1 MVNVKIVE
9 CLFQKKQTD
18 SNSGARMASQTA
30 DNAQVRSWYL
40 KNNDSGQRKFCGNCS
55 CMSKTA
61 NEDMQA
67 M

>member
-1 MVNVKIVE
+1 MVMVKFVE
-9 CLFQKKQTD
+9 CQFQKKQTD

-30 DNAQVRSWYL
+30 DNAPVRSWFL
-40 KNNDSGQRKFCGNCS
+40 KNKDSGQRMFCGNCS
-55 CMSKTA
+55 CMSKTV

>member
-1 MVNVKIVE
+1 MVMVKIVE

-30 DNAQVRSWYL
+30 DTAQVRSWYL
-40 KNNDSGQRKFCGNCS
+40 KNKDSGQRTFCGHFS
-55 CMSKTA
+55 CMSKTV